1 MTREDGQA
9 AIILVLLLVF
19 GASALVY
26 TLVDPAKF
34 AIENDRKTAD
44 ALAQAKEALI
54 GYAAG
59 VDFDSWPGRR
69 PGDLPCPDTVGDDG
83 VADGPCVAVQARIG
97 RLPWKTLG
105 LTDLRDGS
113 GERLWYAVSEGFKD
127 DTRLVGVPLNSD
139 TAGDYTVNDTTGG
152 TTLGGVIAVIFAPG
166 PAIGGQSRNSAD
178 TAHCATTNTTIARS
192 LCADNYLEGGNQD
205 GDAIFATGTAST
217 SFNDRLFLLT
227 RSNFFPTVE
236 TRVARDLRASLLA
249 YYSSYG
255 YYPYAATFTGADW
268 VNGNFRGRIPTTY
281 SSPLPNLARP
291 AYFDA
296 NDWYQVMVYA
306 VAPRCT
312 PRIGTFV
319 SGADV
324 PGLGCSPWVFGL
336 FRCDISPAALSCNN
350 TTTPSYLTVSGNSSV
365 RAIILSAGPGL
376 SGQARPCAT
385 AAACLENRENSDG
398 GTGDYPDNGNGADN
412 YIYVKPVRSPNNN
425 DGLVI
430 VAP

>member
-1 MTREDGQA
+1 MTREVGQA
-9 AIILVLLLVF
+9 AIILVLFLVI

-34 AIENDRKTAD
+34 AIETGKKTAD

-83 VADGPCVAVQARIG
+83 MSDGPCDTVPSRIG

-127 DTRLVGVPLNSD
+127 DTRLVGVPLNSE
-139 TAGDYTVNDTTGG
+139 TAGEYTVNDTASG
-152 TTLGGVIAVIFAPG
+152 TTLGGVIAVLFAPG
-166 PAIGGQSRNSAD
+166 PAIGGQSRNVAD

-205 GDAIFATGTAST
+205 GDAIFTTGTTSI
-217 SFNDRLFLLT
+217 SFNDKMLILT
-227 RSNFFPTVE
+227 QSNFFPTIE
-236 TRVARDLRASLLA
+236 MRVARDLRASLLD

-268 VNGNFRGRIPTTY
+268 VNGNFRGRIPTIY
-281 SSPLPNLARP
+281 SSPLANLARP

-296 NDWYQVMVYA
+296 NDWQRVMVYA

-319 SGADV
+319 SGTNV
-324 PGLGCSPWVFGL
+324 PGLGCNPWIFGL
-336 FRCDISPAALSCNN
+336 FRCGISPASLNCNN
-350 TTTPSYLTVSGNSSV
+350 ATTPSYLTVSGNDSV
-365 RAIILSAGPGL
+365 RAIIMPAGPGL
-376 SGQARPCAT
+376 SGQTRPCAT
-385 AAACLENRENSDG
+385 PAACLENRENSDG
-398 GTGDYPDNGNGADN
+398 GTGDYPNNGNGTDN
-412 YIYVKPVRSPNNN
+412 YVYAKPMRSSGNN
-425 DGLVI
+425 DGFVI